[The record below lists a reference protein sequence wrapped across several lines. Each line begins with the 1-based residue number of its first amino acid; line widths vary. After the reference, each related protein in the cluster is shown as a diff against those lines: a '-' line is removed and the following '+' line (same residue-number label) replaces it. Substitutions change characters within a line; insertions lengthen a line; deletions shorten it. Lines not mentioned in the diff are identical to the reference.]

1 MKYGYA
7 ARNVAVLICV
17 CRLLTS
23 PAHATPLAASVPPSA
38 DLPVASSLVAQPPA
52 APEAGAIA
60 GAALDSE
67 DPHEVRSDHPP
78 VFVANDASLSVLAN
92 AIAARMHRA
101 VVLSDRVRHKKV
113 TGQFDLTHPR
123 AVLEQLGN
131 QMGLLSYDDGSSI
144 YLYGDDEIKNAV
156 VSMQHATVRNVRDF
170 VRETHLL
177 DRKFPIRGDD
187 SGGTFYVTGAPI
199 YVNLITAAAKYL
211 DQMRGSVQTGKQ
223 VVKVVTLHNSFVDDR
238 RYVVRDQSV
247 DIPGMATV
255 LSRIF
260 GGQPTSAASPETPV
274 SDVDNHKAP
283 PPGPSQPAQPPFSL
297 GGALPAPT
305 ADSPASS
312 ASSASS
318 GTAAHATGIA
328 VSAETDVRAVAYPDT
343 NSIVLTGPLDKVQD
357 MTSLIHSLDISK
369 RQIQLSLWIIDI
381 KKSCLDQLGVNWQ
394 GVFGSNRISG
404 SFNGA
409 DNSTTLDGPKFL
421 VSVMALQQKGDA
433 TIVSRPVLLTQENMP
448 AVFDNN
454 QTFYAKLIGERA
466 VSLEHVTYGTM
477 INVLP
482 RLTDN
487 GSEVEMQVDVED
499 GNATDTNDAASP
511 LPLVDRTEIDTVARV
526 PREKSLLIGGNTR
539 DDARRHRY
547 RIPGLAS
554 LPLIGGLFRWRTESH
569 DQVVRVFLIQ
579 PKVLGAGASW
589 RDGQFLTSGNVG
601 ENASLR
607 STVSLLRP
615 YMEAK

>member
-7 ARNVAVLICV
+7 ARNVAVLICA
-17 CRLLTS
+17 CRLLMI
-23 PAHATPLAASVPPSA
+23 PAHATPVAASVPPSA
-38 DLPVASSLVAQPPA
+38 DLPVASSPVAQPLA
-52 APEAGAIA
+52 APEEGTIA
-60 GAALDSE
+60 SAALGSE

-92 AIAARMHRA
+92 AIAGRMHRA
-101 VVLSDRVRHKKV
+101 MVLSDRVRHKKV
-113 TGQFDLTHPR
+113 TGQFDLTHPQ

-156 VSMQHATVRNVRDF
+156 VSMQHATVRNLRDF

-223 VVKVVTLHNSFVDDR
+223 VVKVVTLQNSFVDDR

-260 GGQPTSAASPETPV
+260 GGQPMSAASPETPV

-283 PPGPSQPAQPPFSL
+283 PLQPAQPPFSL

-305 ADSPASS
+305 PDSPAPSVAS
-312 ASSASS
+312 AHS
-318 GTAAHATGIA
+318 TGIA
-328 VSAETDVRAVAYPDT
+328 VSAQTDVRAVAYPDT

-357 MTSLIHSLDISK
+357 MTSLIHSLDVSK
-369 RQIQLSLWIIDI
+369 RQIELSLWIIDI

-404 SFNGA
+404 TFNGA

-589 RDGQFLTSGNVG
+589 RDGQSWTSGNVG
-601 ENASLR
+601 EEASLR

>member
-1 MKYGYA
+1 MKYGNA

-17 CRLLTS
+17 CRLLTGV
-23 PAHATPLAASVPPSA
+23 AHATPLAVSVPPSA
-38 DLPVASSLVAQPPA
+38 DLSVASSPDAQHLN
-52 APEAGAIA
+52 APDESAIA
-60 GAALDSE
+60 SPAPGFE

-78 VFVANDASLSVLAN
+78 VFVANDAGLSVLAN
-92 AIAARMHRA
+92 AIAGRMNRA

-123 AVLEQLGN
+123 AVLKQLGN

-170 VRETHLL
+170 ARETHLL
-177 DRKFPIRGDD
+177 DRSFPIRGDD
-187 SGGTFYVTGAPI
+187 AGGTFYVTGAPI

-238 RYVVRDQSV
+238 RFMVRDQSV

-255 LSRIF
+255 LSQIF
-260 GGQPTSAASPETPV
+260 RGQPASAASHDTPV
-274 SDVDNHKAP
+274 SDVDSHKTP
-283 PPGPSQPAQPPFSL
+283 PSQPEQSSFSL
-297 GGALPAPT
+297 GGALPKPAS
-305 ADSPASS
+305 DSPATS
-312 ASSASS
+312 AAV
-318 GTAAHATGIA
+318 APPTGIA

-343 NSIVLTGPLDKVQD
+343 NSIVLTGPMDKVQD

-369 RQIQLSLWIIDI
+369 RQIELSLWIIDI

-394 GVFGSNRISG
+394 GVFGSNRVSG

-433 TIVSRPVLLTQENMP
+433 TIVSRPMLLTQEDMP

-499 GNATDTNDAASP
+499 GNATDRDAAASP
-511 LPLVDRTEIDTVARV
+511 LPLVDRTEINTVARV

-539 DDARRHRY
+539 DDSRRHHY

-569 DQVVRVFLIQ
+569 DQVVRLFLIQ

-589 RDGQFLTSGNVG
+589 RNGQSWTSGNVG
-601 ENASLR
+601 ENATLR

-615 YMEAK
+615 YMGEK